1 MDIKNI
7 DWSEAP
13 AWADRVIRPV
23 IDNVIVENLA
33 WSNDSN
39 YQYING
45 ETIFRIG
52 AFISFQVVE
61 KRPDDWKEGEER
73 MNDIAQNGND
83 GHYEE
88 LDDFSKQPR
97 YKDENGLDWIDEFA
111 ANNSIEGF
119 RAAMR
124 FTIGKYERRL
134 GKKDAMSKEL
144 YKIADYY
151 KRWSQVE
158 SEQEK

>member
-97 YKDENGLDWIDEFA
+97 FRLD
-111 ANNSIEGF
+111 
-119 RAAMR
+119 
-124 FTIGKYERRL
+124 
-134 GKKDAMSKEL
+134 
-144 YKIADYY
+144 
-151 KRWSQVE
+151 
-158 SEQEK
+158 